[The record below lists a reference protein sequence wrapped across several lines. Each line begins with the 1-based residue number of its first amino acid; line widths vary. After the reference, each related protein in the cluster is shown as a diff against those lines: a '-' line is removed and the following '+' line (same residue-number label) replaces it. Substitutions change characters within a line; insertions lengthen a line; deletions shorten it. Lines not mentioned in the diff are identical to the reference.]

1 MRYNP
6 SGVQGPQPLYWL
18 PALLILYDKWDF
30 AKRGRGQAHD
40 LTTPA
45 RYGSK

>member
-6 SGVQGPQPLYWL
+6 SGVQGPQPLYCL

-30 AKRGRGQAHD
+30 TKRGRGLAHD
-40 LTTPA
+40 LTTHA